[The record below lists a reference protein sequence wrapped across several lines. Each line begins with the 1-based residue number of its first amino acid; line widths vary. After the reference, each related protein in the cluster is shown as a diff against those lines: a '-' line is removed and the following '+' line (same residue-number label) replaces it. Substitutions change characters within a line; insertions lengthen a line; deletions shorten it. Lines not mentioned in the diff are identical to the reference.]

1 MTRDA
6 LCEVCHRWFC
16 DASARHH
23 LPPDVHQAVE
33 EGAGSDD
40 DALGVDLCSPDGAHA
55 DSSHFCALCLL
66 CALRE
71 QFLCL
76 ILPDVE
82 ISGFIEMAAP
92 FPDEFSSVAL
102 GSRAPYGRPLAYV
115 QHSELDGGGISDE
128 SHLTTEGID
137 LSDYLSLGD
146 ASYGRIA
153 RHLCNLVHIHCYQA
167 GLCTHIG
174 AGTSSFATSMTA
186 SDDDDVVFQ
195 YHIPRWFLPAKLQ
208 KTFEIAECLPKIDYL
223 CLRKQ
228 KSTDVMEGTMSR
240 AKILVVLLLMMSSVV
255 LAQQKHS
262 DGIDDVLQ
270 YVPYASVIGLKVCG
284 VESRDQWPK
293 LLVATAASW
302 VVTAGV
308 TYGLKHTVREWRPDE
323 TDQKSFPSGHTAFAF
338 AGATMLHKEYG
349 HLSPWISVAGFGVAT
364 FTAVDRVLKDR
375 HHWYDVLAG
384 AGIGVLST
392 ELTSYLSGKLFKDDQ
407 VVVGF
412 SGNRVDLAIRW

>member
-1 MTRDA
+1 
-6 LCEVCHRWFC
+6 
-16 DASARHH
+16 
-23 LPPDVHQAVE
+23 
-33 EGAGSDD
+33 
-40 DALGVDLCSPDGAHA
+40 
-55 DSSHFCALCLL
+55 
-66 CALRE
+66 
-71 QFLCL
+71 
-76 ILPDVE
+76 
-82 ISGFIEMAAP
+82 
-92 FPDEFSSVAL
+92 
-102 GSRAPYGRPLAYV
+102 
-115 QHSELDGGGISDE
+115 
-128 SHLTTEGID
+128 
-137 LSDYLSLGD
+137 
-146 ASYGRIA
+146 
-153 RHLCNLVHIHCYQA
+153 
-167 GLCTHIG
+167 
-174 AGTSSFATSMTA
+174 
-186 SDDDDVVFQ
+186 
-195 YHIPRWFLPAKLQ
+195 
-208 KTFEIAECLPKIDYL
+208 
-223 CLRKQ
+223 
-228 KSTDVMEGTMSR
+228 MEGTMSR

-255 LAQQKHS
+255 SAQQKHG